1 MDIWQARPDN
11 LEAAL
16 TKAFQQSSQ
25 VLAQQ
30 GAIGQQLELLII
42 VLPDAN
48 ARFFMLSTLNY
59 FKIYIVSF
67 IGLYFSYNSKVLFW
81 NFLTRAGRVKRL
93 CKIELGVITQCCMP
107 RNVQKGDQK
116 YHGNLSLK
124 VNVKVR

>member
-1 MDIWQARPDN
+1 
-11 LEAAL
+11 
-16 TKAFQQSSQ
+16 
-25 VLAQQ
+25 
-30 GAIGQQLELLII
+30 

-48 ARFFMLSTLNY
+48 AIFFMLSTLNY